1 MTDQPFLTDVKTLR
15 ERARRHMERGAVTEG
30 YGADIGQVI
39 HILNEALA
47 TEIVCTLR
55 YKRHHFMASGLNSQA
70 AAAEF
75 LEHANEEQQHADQIA
90 ARIVQLGGA
99 PNFSVLKRARTS
111 SRSRLLSLASSDTSK
126 RPARGSLLL
135 FL

>member
-75 LEHANEEQQHADQIA
+75 LEHAN
-90 ARIVQLGGA
+90 
-99 PNFSVLKRARTS
+99 
-111 SRSRLLSLASSDTSK
+111 
-126 RPARGSLLL
+126 
-135 FL
+135 